1 MSWDF
6 IVFSLSEFVS
16 FTQCYCLSKFILVH
30 CAFEKK
36 SNKSLLR
43 SIVNGIE
50 LFVDSYS

>member
-30 CAFEKK
+30 CAFEKEIK
-36 SNKSLLR
+36 QSLLR

-50 LFVDSYS
+50 LFVGLYY